1 MEMVDTTENLST
13 LDSDPEREEM
23 IICMAKAEKAGVV
36 EWPSG

>member
-1 MEMVDTTENLST
+1 MEKVDTIESLST